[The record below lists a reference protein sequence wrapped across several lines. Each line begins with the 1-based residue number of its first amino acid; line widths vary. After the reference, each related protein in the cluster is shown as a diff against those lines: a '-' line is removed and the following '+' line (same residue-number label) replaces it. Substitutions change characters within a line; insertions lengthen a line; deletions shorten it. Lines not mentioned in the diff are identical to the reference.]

1 MALTNGMKFF
11 SIALTLV
18 LLTSCNRE
26 ETNAK
31 IYFKVKNPKDYTDNE
46 YNFEPLTP
54 TKFGLLVVSPLD
66 LSNFTF
72 YDRNLHLIRRAKIE
86 DEDHYDRYFRASVKN
101 GKIHG
106 FLRVYEKVEKS
117 SFFVGGVYKS
127 LNDNVAFIDDENLQ
141 LKAEYCFHQGIR
153 HGKYREFEDGCL
165 IKTGQYYFGHQIGK
179 EKKYYTSGA
188 LRGIAQYKNGQ
199 IVTEKKYH
207 FNGKLNSYILYDH
220 MGSAIHSEQYN
231 DEGLLVEEY
240 SIKDGA
246 QITRVYDFEAKN
258 YKTYQEDDNG
268 NFKGSYYS
276 TFDDEGDFE
285 FAIDISKLKAG
296 IILLKYPNKSIQCK
310 VANGALA
317 SAIVEK
323 EIGASKY
330 VYDDKLTSVKRY
342 EGNKLVGIFIPKT
355 KEIRGEIDFL
365 WVNNEFISNRTKRAE
380 ISIFNGKIQAVI
392 SDFYENIL
400 SESDLKNLEDIYG
413 F

>member
-18 LLTSCNRE
+18 FLTSCNRE

-72 YDRNLHLIRRAKIE
+72 YDRNHHLIRRAKIE
-86 DEDHYDRYFRASVKN
+86 DEDHYDRYFRAPIKN

-106 FLRVYEKVEKS
+106 FLRVYEKVVKP

-127 LNDNVAFIDDENLQ
+127 LNDDVAFIDDENLQ
-141 LKAEYCFHQGIR
+141 LKAEFCFHHGFR
-153 HGKYREFEDGCL
+153 HGKYREFKDGCL
-165 IKTGQYYFGHQIGK
+165 IETGQYYYGHQIGK

-188 LRGIAQYKNGQ
+188 LRGIAQYKHGQ
-199 IVTEKKYH
+199 KVTEKTYH
-207 FNGKLNSYILYDH
+207 SNGKLNSQVQYDH
-220 MGSAIHSEQYN
+220 DGREIHSEKYN
-231 DEGLLVEEY
+231 NEGLLVEEH

-258 YKTYQEDDNG
+258 YKTYQKDDNG

-276 TFDDEGDFE
+276 TFDDDGDFQ

-317 SAIVEK
+317 SALIEW
-323 EIGASKY
+323 EGLEGDKY
-330 VYDDKLTSVKRY
+330 IYDDKLTSVKRY
-342 EGNKLVGIFIPKT
+342 IGNKLVGIYIPKT
-355 KEIRGEIDFL
+355 KEIRGEIDYELFDNL
-365 WVNNEFISNRTKRAE
+365 PNPIISPRFEIYIIDLVMDYNENK
-380 ISIFNGKIQAVI
+380 
-392 SDFYENIL
+392 L

>member
-31 IYFKVKNPKDYTDNE
+31 IYFKVKNPKDYTDNV

-54 TKFGLLVVSPLD
+54 EKVSLWVAFPEE

-72 YDRNLHLIRRAKIE
+72 YDRNHHLIRRAKIE
-86 DEDHYDRYFRASVKN
+86 DEDVYDRYFRASIQN

-106 FLRVYEKVEKS
+106 FLRVYEKVEKP
-117 SFFVGGVYKS
+117 SFFYSEVHKYLDGEFPK
-127 LNDNVAFIDDENLQ
+127 LDDDDLQ
-141 LKAEYCFHQGIR
+141 LKSEYSYYFGLR
-153 HGKYREFEDGCL
+153 HGRYREFKDGCL
-165 IKTGQYYFGHQIGK
+165 IKTGQYYFGHQIGT
-179 EKKYYTSGA
+179 EREYYTSGI
-188 LRGIAQYKNGQ
+188 LRTFVNYRNGQ
-199 IVTEKKYH
+199 RVSKKTYH
-207 FNGKLNSYILYDH
+207 YNGKLNSYVLYDH
-220 MGSAIHSEQYN
+220 DGREIHSEKYN
-231 DEGLLVEEY
+231 DNVLLVKEV
-240 SIKDGA
+240 SVTKNG
-246 QITRVYDFEAKN
+246 QLTRVYDFEAKN
-258 YKTYQEDDNG
+258 YKTYQKDDNG

-276 TFDDEGDFE
+276 TFDDDGDFQ

-296 IILLKYPNKSIQCK
+296 ILLLKYPDKSIQCK

-342 EGNKLVGIFIPKT
+342 EGNKLVGIYIRKT
-355 KEIRGEIDFL
+355 KEVRGEIDYNLVDNLPIPIYDEFEQCIRDL
-365 WVNNEFISNRTKRAE
+365 VKDYNENK
-380 ISIFNGKIQAVI
+380 
-392 SDFYENIL
+392 L
-400 SESDLKNLEDIYG
+400 SESALKNLEDIYG